1 MMRTRYICRQ
11 CGRVIAVTPSKK
23 LGVLAEYGKH
33 KERSKLYAHTLPY
46 AKFERHA
53 IRCSKFDPD
62 NDDTWIKEDI
72 D

>member
-1 MMRTRYICRQ
+1 M
-11 CGRVIAVTPSKK
+11 
-23 LGVLAEYGKH
+23 AEYGKH